1 LGLWYIII
9 LHQLPDGGAN
19 MNGELV
25 YFKSIWDQVLNQ
37 VKSSNLYEQLI
48 FDSFVAN
55 SKLHEIYDGLAI
67 VAIED
72 TVSKAVIEEKIEQFN
87 DVLSDILKTPHRI
100 SLANTRDLKQSGTV
114 NVVSEKKSSIKTMQL
129 NIEQTFDSYI
139 QGESNLEA
147 RQAALAVSYSPGR
160 FYNPLFIYGQTGLGK
175 THLLNAIG
183 NYIASNK
190 PDKKILYMTSNDF
203 IEGCVNAFRSGG
215 SGIDEFK
222 RSISEVDVFLVDDI
236 QFLAGKE
243 KSNEVF
249 FHVFNDLIASRKQ
262 IVLTSDCPPN
272 EIKNLEN
279 RMISRFAMGLTI
291 GVSAPEFETAVQILK
306 SKIYRLNEADFDND
320 VIEYLAA
327 NYRQDVRRLEGVLR
341 NIMFSLI
348 TRNGKKVDLK
358 FVQSILD
365 DAPNQSVS
373 ITVGVIKRCV
383 NNFYGLS
390 KGQLESKLR
399 TKNVAIP
406 RHIAMYLCR
415 KHMDMPFKTIGENF
429 GNKDHST
436 VMNACSK
443 IEKLLKQNDK
453 AFIATI
459 SKIEEC
465 FEANHK

>member
-1 LGLWYIII
+1 
-9 LHQLPDGGAN
+9 
-19 MNGELV
+19 
-25 YFKSIWDQVLNQ
+25 
-37 VKSSNLYEQLI
+37 
-48 FDSFVAN
+48 
-55 SKLHEIYDGLAI
+55 
-67 VAIED
+67 
-72 TVSKAVIEEKIEQFN
+72 VS
-87 DVLSDILKTPHRI
+87 
-100 SLANTRDLKQSGTV
+100 GW
-114 NVVSEKKSSIKTMQL
+114 
-129 NIEQTFDSYI
+129 
-139 QGESNLEA
+139 
-147 RQAALAVSYSPGR
+147 
-160 FYNPLFIYGQTGLGK
+160 
-175 THLLNAIG
+175 
-183 NYIASNK
+183 
-190 PDKKILYMTSNDF
+190 
-203 IEGCVNAFRSGG
+203 
-215 SGIDEFK
+215 
-222 RSISEVDVFLVDDI
+222 
-236 QFLAGKE
+236 
-243 KSNEVF
+243 
-249 FHVFNDLIASRKQ
+249 
-262 IVLTSDCPPN
+262 
-272 EIKNLEN
+272 
-279 RMISRFAMGLTI
+279 
-291 GVSAPEFETAVQILK
+291 K

-365 DAPNQSVS
+365 DAPNQSLS
-373 ITVGVIKRCV
+373 ITVNVIKRCV

-415 KHMDMPFKTIGENF
+415 KHLDMPFKTIGENF